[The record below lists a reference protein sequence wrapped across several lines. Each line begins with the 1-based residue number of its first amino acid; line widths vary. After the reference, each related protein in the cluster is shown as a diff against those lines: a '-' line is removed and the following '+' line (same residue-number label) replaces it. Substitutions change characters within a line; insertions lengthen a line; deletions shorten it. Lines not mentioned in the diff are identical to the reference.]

1 MQIYSYRGLSY
12 LKLKKKNKKI
22 IKLFSLA
29 KKYPVFFQEEGD
41 HLQWLKHNQH
51 FDSILKCLRVS
62 LLRKQL
68 KWNFSFSP

>member
-1 MQIYSYRGLSY
+1 MHIDSHCGLSD
-12 LKLKKKNKKI
+12 LKKFLKKKI

-29 KKYPVFFQEEGD
+29 KKFLFLSGGRRPPAVV
-41 HLQWLKHNQH
+41 KTQH

-62 LLRKQL
+62 LVCKQL

>member
-1 MQIYSYRGLSY
+1 MQIDSHRGLSD
-12 LKLKKKNKKI
+12 LKKFLKKKI

-29 KKYPVFFQEEGD
+29 KKFLFLSGGRRPPAVV
-41 HLQWLKHNQH
+41 KTQH

-62 LLRKQL
+62 LVCKQL

>member
-1 MQIYSYRGLSY
+1 MQIDSHHGLSD
-12 LKLKKKNKKI
+12 LKKFLKKKI

-29 KKYPVFFQEEGD
+29 KKFLFLSGGRRPPAVV
-41 HLQWLKHNQH
+41 KTQH

-62 LLRKQL
+62 LVCKQL